1 MCAQSTVWRRENL
14 LNNIES
20 ICQFLSMMMAHCS
33 QESGACTAVCTG
45 SACGK
50 FSALPWLPQSRIH
63 PSRRVS
69 AVTAPARLGRNILCF
84 QKAYDLMLSP
94 LRHCMRKKKNLL
106 KEGGAQESGNGG
118 EKESA
123 TEGSAKDTKCKLIWQ
138 EINNHIE
145 TQGQEWRK

>member
-1 MCAQSTVWRRENL
+1 MHNQQSGGVK
-14 LNNIES
+14 IHS

-50 FSALPWLPQSRIH
+50 FSALPWRPQSRIH

-69 AVTAPARLGRNILCF
+69 RVTPPAIVPILRPRRDILCIQRVF
-84 QKAYDLMLSP
+84 NLIFSP
-94 LRHCMRKKKNLL
+94 LKHCTRESNYLL

-118 EKESA
+118 EEESA
-123 TEGSAKDTKCKLIWQ
+123 TKGPAEDNKFVMEQKQPYRDAGSGG
-138 EINNHIE
+138 E
-145 TQGQEWRK
+145 